1 MVLLERVNEVM
12 YVTFFYDED
21 LKPGSWPWRLQNSSL
36 IAHFFPFAEAI
47 ALPSFTTEANST
59 YLPNPVSNFR
69 PHLEPKLCS
78 ADWCLVSTY
87 PPTDSSLLSVNPG
100 PTQTP
105 PQISLLHLLWAPL
118 WSSPRGAQQEA
129 IPLSPGAVSLLH
141 LQTPNSSPRP
151 GTKWVETVS
160 LASL

>member
-21 LKPGSWPWRLQNSSL
+21 LKPGSWPRRLQNSSL
-36 IAHFFPFAEAI
+36 IAHLFPFAEAI

-78 ADWCLVSTY
+78 AD
-87 PPTDSSLLSVNPG
+87 
-100 PTQTP
+100 
-105 PQISLLHLLWAPL
+105 
-118 WSSPRGAQQEA
+118 
-129 IPLSPGAVSLLH
+129 
-141 LQTPNSSPRP
+141 
-151 GTKWVETVS
+151 
-160 LASL
+160 